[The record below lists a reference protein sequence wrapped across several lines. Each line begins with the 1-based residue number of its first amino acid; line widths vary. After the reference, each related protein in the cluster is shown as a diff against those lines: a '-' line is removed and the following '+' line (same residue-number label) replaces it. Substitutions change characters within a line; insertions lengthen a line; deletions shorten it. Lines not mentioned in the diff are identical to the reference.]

1 MLSGYQPNGI
11 QELKP
16 WSMSDEA
23 SDEELLVS
31 VEDALPLGVLVEVA
45 PVEALPVE
53 VLPEDVLPV
62 EALPE
67 EAVSDAPSDGASTV
81 LSVDER
87 SDFEP
92 LPSATD
98 EVDGV
103 LDGVLSFALSLQA
116 TRTVNKRHITTKSA
130 TSFFIK
136 VLLMYCLDVYSIS
149 RLTLPHQSIISL
161 MVGSLSAVDSVEEAS
176 ELPTT
181 VEITPP
187 EASVPL
193 VVLGSAFLSPQATAK
208 VKTRQIANKQT
219 MIFFIIQTSLF
230 GTVGTSFNL

>member
-1 MLSGYQPNGI
+1 
-11 QELKP
+11 
-16 WSMSDEA
+16 MSDEA

-31 VEDALPLGVLVEVA
+31 VEEALPLGVLVEVA

-67 EAVSDAPSDGASTV
+67 EAVSDAPSDGASKE

-116 TRTVNKRHITTKSA
+116 TRTVNKRHIIIKSA
-130 TSFFIK
+130 ISFFIK
-136 VLLMYCLDVYSIS
+136 VLLMYCFDVYSIS

-187 EASVPL
+187 PEASVPL
-193 VVLGSAFLSPQATAK
+193 VVLGSAVLSPQATVK